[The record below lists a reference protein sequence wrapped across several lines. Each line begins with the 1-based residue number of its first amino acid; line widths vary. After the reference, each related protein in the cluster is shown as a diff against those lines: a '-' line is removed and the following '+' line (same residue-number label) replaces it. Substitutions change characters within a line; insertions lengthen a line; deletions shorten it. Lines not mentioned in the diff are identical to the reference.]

1 MVLLLGGAVGGSA
14 GLAFVALRLVPGVY
28 SLFDLETV
36 QCCGL
41 GLVAGY
47 LPGLGSFGSLSKLLS
62 RRSARLVGFLAAAA
76 SAALLSGLV
85 AAFFGAAAH
94 V

>member
-1 MVLLLGGAVGGSA
+1 MGGWA
-14 GLAFVALRLVPGVY
+14 GLAFVALRFVPGVY
-28 SLFDLETV
+28 SLFDLEAV
-36 QCCGL
+36 QYCGL

-47 LPGLGSFGSLSKLLS
+47 LPGLGICWASLQFLTGQVPGLL
-62 RRSARLVGFLAAAA
+62 GFLAAAT
-76 SAALLSGLV
+76 SAALLSGLL